1 MVKSGF
7 EKSAQ
12 QAAVEAVE
20 RRWQRQQ
27 DAERRQRRRK
37 TFGNLLAVV
46 VLLLGVAGV
55 AAFAARHYGID
66 IPHVADFDFG
76 RLFAGWRG
84 RGDVSQAEVSRRDK
98 YARLLESFR
107 GRKCILWRDAP
118 KEIKPKAAAA
128 GVRYLVLCEDRL
140 YEWVSDG
147 RGSASV
153 TALSPL
159 TEPIGLETKDFAA
172 DVAGKPFLLICNGVM
187 YAVGCKDEV
196 SARKLVSDLR

>member
-1 MVKSGF
+1 MEKSEF

-20 RRWQRQQ
+20 RRWQRKH
-27 DAERRQRRRK
+27 DAERRRRSRK
-37 TFGNLLAVV
+37 TFGNFLAVV
-46 VLLLGVAGV
+46 VLLLGLAGIAV
-55 AAFAARHYGID
+55 FAARHYDID
-66 IPHVADFDFG
+66 VPCVSGFDFG

-84 RGDVSQAEVSRRDK
+84 RVDVSQAEVNRRDE
-98 YARLLESFR
+98 YARLLASFR

-128 GVRYLVLCEDRL
+128 GVRYLVLCDGRL

-147 RGSASV
+147 RGSAAV

-159 TEPIGLETKDFAA
+159 SAPIGLEMKDFKS
-172 DVAGKPFLLICNGVM
+172 DVGGKPFLLICNDVL
-187 YAVGCKDEV
+187 YAVGCKDE
-196 SARKLVSDLR
+196 SAARKLLSGLR

>member
-1 MVKSGF
+1 M
-7 EKSAQ
+7 
-12 QAAVEAVE
+12 
-20 RRWQRQQ
+20 
-27 DAERRQRRRK
+27 
-37 TFGNLLAVV
+37 LAVV

-66 IPHVADFDFG
+66 IPDVADLDVG
-76 RLFAGWRG
+76 HLFAGWRS
-84 RGDVSQAEVSRRDK
+84 RVDVSQAEVNRRDE
-98 YARLLESFR
+98 YARLLASFK

-118 KEIKPKAAAA
+118 KKVKPKTAAA
-128 GVRYLVLCEDRL
+128 GVRYLVLCDGRL

-159 TEPIGLETKDFAA
+159 SVPIGQGMKDFKS
-172 DVAGKPFLLICNGVM
+172 DVGGKSFLLICNDVL

-196 SARKLVSDLR
+196 EARKLLKKESLRVD